1 MMGDVVPVR
10 SVVMSVYDKQGLEA
24 LARGLREY
32 SRDVAL
38 FATGG
43 TWRLLDK
50 TFGGAAFVRRVSDFT
65 GQPELEGGLVKT
77 LDYKLYLGLLADPE
91 NRAHRR
97 DVERVGAR
105 FFDLVVV
112 NLYPFQRAV
121 AETPG
126 DLQRAR
132 DFIDIGGPTMLR
144 AAAKSFYRIAAVCDP
159 GDYASVLEELRR
171 HGGTTPETRFRLAQK
186 VFAYTADYDA
196 AVGEHL
202 HRFLDPDTVPD
213 REA

>member
-1 MMGDVVPVR
+1 MMGDIVPVR
-10 SVVMSVYDKQGLEA
+10 SVVMSAYDKRGIQDF
-24 LARGLREY
+24 ARGLREY
-32 SRDVAL
+32 SDEVAL

-43 TWRLLDK
+43 TYRILDEA
-50 TFGGAAFVRRVSDFT
+50 FRGASFVRRVSDFT

-77 LDYKLYLGLLADPE
+77 LDYKLYLGLLADPANE
-91 NRAHRR
+91 SHRG
-97 DVERVGAR
+97 DVARVDAR

-112 NLYPFQRAV
+112 NLYPFTEAI
-121 AETPG
+121 AETPE
-126 DLQRAR
+126 DLPRAR

-159 GDYASVLEELRR
+159 GDYPVVLEELRR

-186 VFAYTADYDA
+186 VFAHTADYDA
-196 AVGEHL
+196 AVREHL
-202 HRFLDPDTVPD
+202 QRFLD